1 MEIRDLEKTG
11 YFGYL
16 FFIKYD
22 GTKFDSFDE
31 NKDKISVKGEFKKLL
46 LENNTAYY
54 KGIQQAGRTDSK
66 VNARENILY
75 INSKNNIDFSNIIE
89 ELNIEKE
96 NGLEILDIKKTI
108 PFLEFPDM
116 IEKRFYIYEYPE
128 KYIKNTAEDI
138 KKLCIELSRKK
149 DFSQFTNKKG
159 KQLKNFIRNIRIEYK
174 DGKLYFEGDAFLPQQ
189 VRIMSNF
196 ILNGKKSPLDGKY
209 LTLERVEISERL
221 QNMIFEEVEDLK
233 IEKVKK
239 IEKNSYFYVF
249 YVEKKN
255 KSEIIGKKGKN
266 IKQLKKI
273 YGDIVVKE
281 ESQ

>member
-1 MEIRDLEKTG
+1 MKNSGIII
-11 YFGYL
+11 F
-16 FFIKYD
+16 
-22 GTKFDSFDE
+22 
-31 NKDKISVKGEFKKLL
+31 
-46 LENNTAYY
+46 

-75 INSKNNIDFSNIIE
+75 INSKNNIDFSNIKE

-159 KQLKNFIRNIRIEYK
+159 KQLKNFIRNM
-174 DGKLYFEGDAFLPQQ
+174 Q
-189 VRIMSNF
+189 M
-196 ILNGKKSPLDGKY
+196 IL
-209 LTLERVEISERL
+209 
-221 QNMIFEEVEDLK
+221 
-233 IEKVKK
+233 
-239 IEKNSYFYVF
+239 
-249 YVEKKN
+249 
-255 KSEIIGKKGKN
+255 
-266 IKQLKKI
+266 
-273 YGDIVVKE
+273 
-281 ESQ
+281 

>member
-1 MEIRDLEKTG
+1 MIRNFENTKYYG
-11 YFGYL
+11 YM

-22 GTKFDSFDE
+22 GSFFSSFDE
-31 NKDKISVKGEFKKLL
+31 NPGEKSVKSEFRKILK
-46 LENNTAYY
+46 NSGIIIF

-75 INSKNNIDFSNIIE
+75 INSKNNIDFSNKKE